1 MAMVA
6 CKFQGGKQVIR
17 SPKEEGG
24 GKRPEV
30 KFPCAANILL
40 EKFPKTASVITWYS
54 KIWVTFIKRAD
65 GCFIIK
71 LMETRSHSMK
81 IQAAFKT

>member
-40 EKFPKTASVITWYS
+40 EKFPKTASVIT
-54 KIWVTFIKRAD
+54 
-65 GCFIIK
+65 
-71 LMETRSHSMK
+71 
-81 IQAAFKT
+81 